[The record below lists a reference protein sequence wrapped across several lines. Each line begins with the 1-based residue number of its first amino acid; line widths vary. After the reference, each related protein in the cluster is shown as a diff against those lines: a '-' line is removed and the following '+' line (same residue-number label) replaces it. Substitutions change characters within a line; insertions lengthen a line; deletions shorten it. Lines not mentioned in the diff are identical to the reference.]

1 MNYQDVYVKIDK
13 LEAEYL
19 TQQEVAALCHLSKKT
34 VYKLERSG
42 KLPYQKQVNRLIHT
56 HLIRRADVLRMLRE
70 RSGEMPTDSCYY
82 KAMCQHYC
90 GKIQGEPDIL
100 ELGDIIRL
108 TGFSKSGVL
117 KWLSSGK
124 LLSFRAGRFYK
135 IPKAGLLKFWLSP
148 TYRNIKNKSAV
159 QKLDLQAID
168 MLCAAMELARCSD
181 DRV

>member
-19 TQQEVAALCHLSKKT
+19 TQKEVAALCHLSKKT
-34 VYKLERSG
+34 IYKLERSG
-42 KLPYQKQVNRLIHT
+42 KLPYHKQVNRLIHT
-56 HLIRRADVLRMLRE
+56 HLIRREDVLRMLRE
-70 RSGEMPTDSCYY
+70 RSGELPTDSCYY

-90 GKIQGEPDIL
+90 DKLQEEPDIL
-100 ELGDIIRL
+100 ELEDIICL

-124 LLSFRAGRFYK
+124 LLSFKAGRFYK

-148 TYRNIKNKSAV
+148 AYRNIKNKSAV
-159 QKLDLQAID
+159 QKLDLHAID
-168 MLCAAMELARCSD
+168 LLCATMEQARCTD
-181 DRV
+181 D